1 VLLARIGI
9 TESIVLLIVIAV
21 LLRPIVR
28 RALSR

>member
-1 VLLARIGI
+1 VVLARIGL
-9 TESIVLLIVIAV
+9 TETLVLVIVIAA